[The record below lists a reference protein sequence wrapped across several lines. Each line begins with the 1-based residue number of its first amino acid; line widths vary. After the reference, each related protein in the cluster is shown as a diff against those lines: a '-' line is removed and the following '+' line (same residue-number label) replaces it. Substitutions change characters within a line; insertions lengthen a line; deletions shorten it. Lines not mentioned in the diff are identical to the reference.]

1 MKLDH
6 SEKRNEKL
14 NIILEVICALILGG
28 AALSMFI
35 SMFGLKYSPGEMFSG
50 SFSGG
55 LAGIWNTIADKLGNL
70 DYMILPKYDAPVSDS
85 GKYVYGFTLTIMRAA
100 LSVLAYL
107 IIKSRI
113 RLLLL
118 IFAVPAAVLMLGLG
132 LAPSAYAGVLFAAAI
147 IIVLAVMNIR
157 GTIRPAY
164 FIVPLAAVLI
174 SSGVLFVM
182 DNAETLD
189 EPKALSDY
197 AENLKAGMDSSRYGS
212 DPLPGGNVGAL
223 SGKDLKGSRGTIDD
237 VKAALGM
244 PAVAGEV
251 AENGAPVAESE
262 TDSSGKG
269 SDTALTVTMSEP
281 DSYYLRG
288 FVGATYEKNKW
299 NTLPNSTFYA
309 MRDQMY
315 WLNKRGFD
323 GLSEL
328 SYASKL
334 GGVGTKDIKFK
345 VDVKGASKK
354 NAFIP
359 YELMLEPAE
368 GEKARA
374 SEMVLPAGTKNYGG
388 SYLGTTGFSGK
399 NTYSYTT
406 SSNITGIWTDAVGKF
421 YTAQQ
426 TEDIARFF
434 ISESHYNVDVYEK
447 YLDIPDRLTPVFE
460 QEIGPSG
467 DISSNHA
474 DYKETIDI
482 ISRYLREKY
491 IYSETFDSVGGV
503 AKGTGAGSGSTA
515 AGSSSGNNAAGTD
528 SGVGS
533 TAGGISGSG
542 GSDFVQAFVEAK
554 RGCDVHFATLAALLF
569 RYYGIP
575 ARYVEGYL
583 ITPANIAGAMGE
595 TEVNVP
601 AAANHAW
608 TEIYIDGFGWIPFE
622 ATPDYSGIMH
632 EADLS
637 RGLQNL
643 EYENNQNN
651 QIDVEEEQPDD
662 EDNEDE
668 DDLKTLLLKIL
679 KILLIVLASI
689 ILLVIAVLIGIRILR
704 YVRWR
709 KAFDDKDPKAGVRAL
724 YQYSAE
730 KKWKLTETGEDLGL
744 RASYSTES
752 MTEIERAAMKK
763 EVDNAKERAKAE
775 KAKERAEAAKAR
787 ERAEAAKAKERA
799 RAEKAEERAEA
810 AKVEVASASKEKQ
823 DTADH
828 IVKEQKEAKTPDMS
842 EKDPAH

>member
-85 GKYVYGFTLTIMRAA
+85 GKYVYGFTLTIMLVAF
-100 LSVLAYL
+100 SVLAYL

-132 LAPSAYAGVLFAAAI
+132 FAPSAYAGLLFGAAV

-223 SGKDLKGSRGTIDD
+223 SGKDLKESRGTIDD

-244 PAVAGEV
+244 PAVAGEAGEAGEAGV
-251 AENGAPVAESE
+251 NGAPVAESE

-359 YELMLEPAE
+359 
-368 GEKARA
+368 
-374 SEMVLPAGTKNYGG
+374 
-388 SYLGTTGFSGK
+388 
-399 NTYSYTT
+399 
-406 SSNITGIWTDAVGKF
+406 
-421 YTAQQ
+421 
-426 TEDIARFF
+426 
-434 ISESHYNVDVYEK
+434 
-447 YLDIPDRLTPVFE
+447 DR
-460 QEIGPSG
+460 
-467 DISSNHA
+467 
-474 DYKETIDI
+474 K
-482 ISRYLREKY
+482 
-491 IYSETFDSVGGV
+491 SVV
-503 AKGTGAGSGSTA
+503 
-515 AGSSSGNNAAGTD
+515 
-528 SGVGS
+528 
-533 TAGGISGSG
+533 
-542 GSDFVQAFVEAK
+542 
-554 RGCDVHFATLAALLF
+554 
-569 RYYGIP
+569 
-575 ARYVEGYL
+575 
-583 ITPANIAGAMGE
+583 
-595 TEVNVP
+595 
-601 AAANHAW
+601 
-608 TEIYIDGFGWIPFE
+608 
-622 ATPDYSGIMH
+622 
-632 EADLS
+632 
-637 RGLQNL
+637 
-643 EYENNQNN
+643 
-651 QIDVEEEQPDD
+651 
-662 EDNEDE
+662 
-668 DDLKTLLLKIL
+668 
-679 KILLIVLASI
+679 
-689 ILLVIAVLIGIRILR
+689 
-704 YVRWR
+704 
-709 KAFDDKDPKAGVRAL
+709 
-724 YQYSAE
+724 
-730 KKWKLTETGEDLGL
+730 
-744 RASYSTES
+744 
-752 MTEIERAAMKK
+752 
-763 EVDNAKERAKAE
+763 
-775 KAKERAEAAKAR
+775 
-787 ERAEAAKAKERA
+787 
-799 RAEKAEERAEA
+799 
-810 AKVEVASASKEKQ
+810 
-823 DTADH
+823 
-828 IVKEQKEAKTPDMS
+828 
-842 EKDPAH
+842 